1 MRKAMWGG
9 VASSIDTATCGDE
22 LITNRAGMLACKQSH
37 QPGLPQGSYRVLR
50 GCLLQAGTL
59 ACTACRNA
67 AGGEAA
73 SELRDATACASIGN
87 ADGHLECQDN
97 ERRRL
102 ERDHRQSQPAALP
115 TAEHEEVQAAAID
128 GEARS
133 IVASLKDEI

>member
-1 MRKAMWGG
+1 M
-9 VASSIDTATCGDE
+9 ASSIDTATCGDE

-37 QPGLPQGSYRVLR
+37 QPGLPQGSYLESCE

-102 ERDHRQSQPAALP
+102 ERDHRQSPPPPPLP

-133 IVASLKDEI
+133 NVASLKDET